1 MKHIKRIITL
11 VILSSFSLTAQAQ
24 STKKADKH
32 FAKYEFVEAIED
44 YNKLIEDTQFHQEM
58 FKYWQIKNR
67 LRLRNYLP
75 VRIKVIKLIEALDT
89 EINTLKEISKVK

>member
-32 FAKYEFVEAIED
+32 FAKYEFVED
-44 YNKLIEDTQFHQEM
+44 RKGHDRRYT
-58 FKYWQIKNR
+58 
-67 LRLRNYLP
+67 
-75 VRIKVIKLIEALDT
+75 LDT
-89 EINTLKEISKVK
+89 DFEKPKITKTLFQYLKEQL